1 MFAWLAAI
9 FFTVAALVSGGG
21 LQPGTAWLHPDTLI
35 ALGLVSLA
43 LFLAGMGPEW
53 GRRP

>member
-21 LQPGTAWLHPDTLI
+21 LQPGTAWLHPDTLL
-35 ALGLVSLA
+35 AAGLLCLA
-43 LFLAGMGPEW
+43 VWLAGIGPAW